1 MLSANLRSQVA
12 NALLNALITRAVQ
25 LLLLLIK
32 LAKLRPVIA
41 PLHALIMLLAHHM
54 QLDLKFAKHRP
65 VVAPLH
71 ALILLLAQHM
81 LVPQLAKP

>member
-1 MLSANLRSQVA
+1 
-12 NALLNALITRAVQ
+12 
-25 LLLLLIK
+25 
-32 LAKLRPVIA
+32 
-41 PLHALIMLLAHHM
+41 MLLAHHM

>member
-1 MLSANLRSQVA
+1 
-12 NALLNALITRAVQ
+12 VQ

-71 ALILLLAQHM
+71 ALILLLAQHI